1 MAVIRTGDV
10 WSLQQGERVLLS
22 IQRVPQ
28 YKSATLSFSNMVIHS
43 TRLRPRLPHT
53 YAGRISRFRLASG
66 LERAKR
72 LYGPA
77 ISALSTYELI
87 QNTGR
92 DYPTMKKDFLSI
104 LDLTT
109 ADLERCL
116 DVATELKRR
125 RAEGQGAPT
134 ASLLA
139 GQHVA
144 LLFDKPSLRTR
155 ATFEIAVR
163 ELGGEIINPTVDE
176 TLGKRETMADVARN
190 LERWVAAAIIRT
202 FKQERLVE
210 AARATTRLPIIN
222 ALSDTEHPCQA
233 LADMMTLREHWGTLS
248 GRVLTFVGDGNNV
261 ATSLVQASAM
271 LGIQVRVASPDGFG
285 LSNRVVDEAIG
296 RNASASVEQFIDPH
310 KAVSGADA
318 VYTDAWT
325 SMGQENESRLRQSTF
340 LPYQA
345 NAELMAKAKPGALF
359 LHCLPAHR
367 GEEVTDE
374 VIEAPTSVVFDQAEN
389 RLHTEKALLAMLLAV

>member
-1 MAVIRTGDV
+1 
-10 WSLQQGERVLLS
+10 
-22 IQRVPQ
+22 
-28 YKSATLSFSNMVIHS
+28 
-43 TRLRPRLPHT
+43 
-53 YAGRISRFRLASG
+53 
-66 LERAKR
+66 
-72 LYGPA
+72 
-77 ISALSTYELI
+77 
-87 QNTGR
+87 
-92 DYPTMKKDFLSI
+92 MKKDFLSI

-163 ELGGEIINPTVDE
+163 ELGGEIVNPSVDE
-176 TLGKRETMADVARN
+176 ALGKREAVADVARN

-210 AARATTRLPIIN
+210 AARATTRLRIIN

-233 LADMMTLREHWGTLS
+233 LADMMTLREHWGTLA
-248 GRVLTFVGDGNNV
+248 GRILTFVGDGNNV

-271 LGIQVRVASPDGFG
+271 LGVRIRIASPNGYG

-310 KAVSGADA
+310 KAVAGADA

-345 NAELMAKAKPGALF
+345 HAELMAKAKPGALF

-389 RLHTEKALLAMLLAV
+389 RLHTEKALLAMLLAE